1 MTDVKSVIAKNIT
14 ELRTSGGMTQ
24 IELADKLHYSDK
36 AVSKWE
42 RGESVPEINTLVAI
56 ADLFGVPLD
65 WIVRDEHTKAEITET
80 DPTLNTKKR
89 SNRILITGLSILL
102 VWLVATAVYVLID
115 IISSSIHTHWIA
127 FIFAVPGSMIVWLI
141 FNSIWFNRRRNF
153 LIVSL
158 LVWSLLCSL
167 HFTFLAFGLNIWQLY
182 IIGIPSQLIIFVWS
196 RLQFSKTPINNKK

>member
-127 FIFAVPGSMIVWLI
+127 FIFAVPVSMIVWLI

-167 HFTFLAFGLNIWQLY
+167 QFTFLAFGLNIWQLY

-196 RLQFSKTPINNKK
+196 RLQFSNTPKNNKK